1 MRADPKARFQALY
14 ESTSRNV
21 YAYLRRHC
29 DQDLAETV
37 TSEVYLKAWRHF
49 DELDAHPIGWLLA
62 VARTTLLDHYRSRAR
77 RSRLTDDFFTVT
89 RGRSQA
95 GPETTVLERQAM
107 LTALTRLSEEDR
119 EALLLVGWD
128 GLSHSSAARV
138 LGCSSHAFTKRLS
151 RARQRFEES
160 LDPRDEISRRPIV
173 SKELS

>member
-1 MRADPKARFQALY
+1 M
-14 ESTSRNV
+14 
-21 YAYLRRHC
+21 
-29 DQDLAETV
+29 
-37 TSEVYLKAWRHF
+37 
-49 DELDAHPIGWLLA
+49 
-62 VARTTLLDHYRSRAR
+62 
-77 RSRLTDDFFTVT
+77 
-89 RGRSQA
+89 
-95 GPETTVLERQAM
+95 LERQAM

-151 RARQRFEES
+151 RAWQRFEES

>member
-21 YAYLRRHC
+21 YAYLRWHC

-49 DELDAHPIGWLLA
+49 NELDADPIGWLLT

-128 GLSHSSAARV
+128 GRTCCWSA
-138 LGCSSHAFTKRLS
+138 GM
-151 RARQRFEES
+151 
-160 LDPRDEISRRPIV
+160 D
-173 SKELS
+173 